1 MSTQGTQVAPDPQDG
16 SNRIDGGP
24 LRVLVADDQPIVRS
38 GLTMVLGTEPGIE
51 VVGEV
56 TDGAQA
62 IELARRLAPDLVLM
76 DVQMPGTD
84 GIEATRTITSSSD
97 TRVVVLTTFDRDDY
111 LFAALEAGASGF
123 LLKMA
128 TPEELVAAVRAVGSG
143 QALLSPEVTLP
154 LIRRVAGMPGESREG
169 APEHGLAGEGRTG
182 KAAGGCASSPDAV
195 EPGAGAEPDPAREAE
210 REEARRRLATLTPRE
225 TQILGLMA
233 QGLSNGEIAAAEFL
247 SEATVKTHVSNVLMK
262 LGLRDRVQAVV
273 AAYETGLVRA
283 GERSDT

>member
-16 SNRIDGGP
+16 SNRTDGGP

-123 LLKMA
+123 LLKTA
-128 TPEELVAAVRAVGSG
+128 GSDQLVEAVLAVGQG
-143 QALLSPEVTLP
+143 HALLAPEVTARV
-154 LIRRVAGMPGESREG
+154 IRRTLAARAAAPTGSTTSPGVVTD
-169 APEHGLAGEGRTG
+169 PGLSLLTGR
-182 KAAGGCASSPDAV
+182 
-195 EPGAGAEPDPAREAE
+195 E
-210 REEARRRLATLTPRE
+210 REV
-225 TQILGLMA
+225 LGLVGA
-233 QGLSNGEIAAAEFL
+233 GLSNAEIAACCG
-247 SEATVKTHVSNVLMK
+247 SSSSSSSGSRSSRRCTPSR
-262 LGLRDRVQAVV
+262 GRWP
-273 AAYETGLVRA
+273 A
-283 GERSDT
+283 GPRTSSRRRCP